1 MTFQKKL
8 LHLRDFVPF
17 LRVRDY
23 EHSSYQFD
31 YQINIKYMVSM
42 TKTMYRSPYETP
54 KCKLYSINVESV
66 MQATSPAAG
75 EPGGDEGYNDQGF

>member
-1 MTFQKKL
+1 
-8 LHLRDFVPF
+8 
-17 LRVRDY
+17 
-23 EHSSYQFD
+23 
-31 YQINIKYMVSM
+31 MVSM